1 MTADA
6 AADSEI
12 AAHCMELVAIDLA
25 HLITLY
31 ADKAALLIR
40 EYEVSDI
47 FDQQFSEED
56 TQKELDRLR
65 TFYESR

>member
-1 MTADA
+1 MNSDA

-12 AAHCMELVAIDLA
+12 VAHCMELVAIDLVQ
-25 HLITLY
+25 LITLY

>member
-1 MTADA
+1 MNSDA

-12 AAHCMELVAIDLA
+12 VAHCMELVAIDLVQ
-25 HLITLY
+25 LITLY
-31 ADKAALLIR
+31 ADKAALLIQ

-47 FDQQFSEED
+47 FDQFSEEE